1 MYIRGSILST
11 SSDLCKEAD
20 GHPYPLRH
28 FLVHILIQEKLS
40 RKDANLGKEERIGHN
55 DFS

>member
-28 FLVHILIQEKLS
+28 FLVHILTQEKLS